1 MSSKKE
7 QLLEAY
13 QRLMAIRGDCINKV
27 CDRSDVAEMTVK
39 QINYLKIIDQ
49 HDNMTFSQLAEKT
62 KITKPSVSDLINKL
76 QGFNC
81 VYKEKCAVDGR
92 VSYIRLTEKGMK
104 IARQETTA
112 VKNLMERVM
121 KSLSEEEIDTLIR
134 LFNKVK

>member
-7 QLLEAY
+7 QLLEAFNY
-13 QRLMAIRGDCINKV
+13 LMTIRDDCASKV
-27 CDRSDVAEMTVK
+27 CEKADIAEMTVK
-39 QINYLKIIDQ
+39 QINYLKVIDK
-49 HDNMTFSQLAEKT
+49 HDSMTFSQLAEIT

-81 VYKEKCAVDGR
+81 VYKEKCTADGR

-104 IARQETTA
+104 IARKEATS
-112 VKNLMERVM
+112 VKNLIERVM
-121 KSLSEEEIDTLIR
+121 KSLNNEEVDTLVE